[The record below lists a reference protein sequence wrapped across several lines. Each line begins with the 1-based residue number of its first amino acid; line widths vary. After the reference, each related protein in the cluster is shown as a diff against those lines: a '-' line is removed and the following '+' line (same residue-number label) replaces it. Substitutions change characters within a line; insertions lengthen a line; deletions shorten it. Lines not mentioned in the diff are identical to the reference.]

1 MSYQVDFLLPLKLK
15 KKSYYFGLC
24 WKILLGNHCAGYFTF
39 DLFDLLIFIPG
50 VHCYIVL
57 VCPLFVLQKGISSAI
72 CDLAL
77 QLFSEGINIS
87 CRQDG
92 AIPFQYLKTVVEVH
106 SSTVFNWKPVYFP
119 EMGWAY
125 MTMRWELQAKTNTF
139 VLSNLQFSF

>member
-1 MSYQVDFLLPLKLK
+1 MIFVYCEWWISIQATKICYFWAGIVWHRLSANQIVRCFKFEKLKNHMSYQVDFLLPLKLK

-57 VCPLFVLQKGISSAI
+57 VCPLFVLQKGISSTI

-77 QLFSEGINIS
+77 
-87 CRQDG
+87 
-92 AIPFQYLKTVVEVH
+92 
-106 SSTVFNWKPVYFP
+106 
-119 EMGWAY
+119 
-125 MTMRWELQAKTNTF
+125 
-139 VLSNLQFSF
+139 